1 MDSVQQIEEKI
12 NNLIVRAEKINT
24 TITDLSKLFADIDD
38 LKLCLQTILNLS
50 I

>member
-1 MDSVQQIEEKI
+1 MDSAQQIEEKF

-24 TITDLSKLFADIDD
+24 IITDLSKLFTDIDD